1 MLTIRNLRSYYGRMQ
16 ALKGVSLHV
25 EEGEVVSLI
34 GANGA
39 GKTTLLNS
47 IVGLVSSRTG
57 QILFSDTDIIQRN
70 PRQIIRM
77 GVSLVPEGRQLFAPL
92 TVIENLILGAY
103 QRYRKDKKSEIKS
116 DLEEVFVLFPILK
129 ERKSQIAGTLSGG
142 EQQML
147 AIGRSLM
154 AKPKLILMDEPSMG
168 LAPLI
173 TTQIFQIISELHKQG
188 TTILLVEQNAEAALK
203 ISSRAYVIETG
214 RVVLQGMSQELL
226 HNQEVRRAYL
236 GREYKEVWE

>member
-1 MLTIRNLRSYYGRMQ
+1 MLAIRNLKSYYGRMQ

-92 TVIENLILGAY
+92 TVMENLILGAY

-116 DLEEVFVLFPILK
+116 DLEKVFVLFPILK

-154 AKPKLILMDEPSMG
+154 ARPKLILMDEPSMG

-188 TTILLVEQNAEAALK
+188 TTILLVEQNAEAALR
-203 ISSRAYVIETG
+203 ISSRAYVMETG

-236 GREYKEVWE
+236 GRGYKEVWE

>member
-1 MLTIRNLRSYYGRMQ
+1 MLTIRNLKSYYGRMQ

-203 ISSRAYVIETG
+203 ISSRAYVIEMG

>member
-1 MLTIRNLRSYYGRMQ
+1 MLAIRNLRSYYGRMQ

-47 IVGLVSSRTG
+47 IVGLVSSLTG
-57 QILFSDTDIIQRN
+57 QILFFDTDIIKRN

-103 QRYRKDKKSEIKS
+103 QRYRKDKKSEIKN
-116 DLEEVFVLFPILK
+116 DLEKVFVLFPILK

-154 AKPKLILMDEPSMG
+154 ARPKLILMDEPSMG
-168 LAPLI
+168 LAPLV

-188 TTILLVEQNAEAALK
+188 TTILLVEQNAEAALR

>member
-1 MLTIRNLRSYYGRMQ
+1 MLTIRNLKSYYGHMQ

-47 IVGLVSSRTG
+47 IVGLVSSLTG
-57 QILFSDTDIIQRN
+57 QILFFDTDIIKRN

-116 DLEEVFVLFPILK
+116 DLEKVFVLFPILK

-154 AKPKLILMDEPSMG
+154 ARPKLILMDEPSMG
-168 LAPLI
+168 LAPLV

-188 TTILLVEQNAEAALK
+188 TTILLVEQNAEAALR

-214 RVVLQGMSQELL
+214 RVVLQGVSQELL

>member
-1 MLTIRNLRSYYGRMQ
+1 MLTIRNLKSYYGRMQ

-47 IVGLVSSRTG
+47 IVGLVSSLTG

-116 DLEEVFVLFPILK
+116 DLEKVFVLFPILK

-154 AKPKLILMDEPSMG
+154 ARPKLILMDEPSMG
-168 LAPLI
+168 LAPLV

-188 TTILLVEQNAEAALK
+188 TTILLVEQNAEAALR

>member
-1 MLTIRNLRSYYGRMQ
+1 MLAIRNLRSYYGRMQ

-47 IVGLVSSRTG
+47 IVGLVSSLTG
-57 QILFSDTDIIQRN
+57 QIFFFDTDIIKRN

-116 DLEEVFVLFPILK
+116 DLEKVFVLFPILK

-154 AKPKLILMDEPSMG
+154 ARPKLILMDEPSMG
-168 LAPLI
+168 LAPLVTI
-173 TTQIFQIISELHKQG
+173 QIFQIISELHKQG
-188 TTILLVEQNAEAALK
+188 TTILLVEQNAEAALR

>member
-116 DLEEVFVLFPILK
+116 DLEKVFVLFPILK

-188 TTILLVEQNAEAALK
+188 TTILLVEQNAEAALR

>member
-1 MLTIRNLRSYYGRMQ
+1 MLAIRNLKSYYGRMQ

-47 IVGLVSSRTG
+47 IVGLVSSRSG
-57 QILFSDTDIIQRN
+57 QILFFDTDIIQRN

-92 TVIENLILGAY
+92 TVMENLILGAY
-103 QRYRKDKKSEIKS
+103 QRYRKDKKSEIRS
-116 DLEEVFVLFPILK
+116 DLEKVFVLFPILK

-154 AKPKLILMDEPSMG
+154 ARPKLILMDEPSMG
-168 LAPLI
+168 LAPLV

-188 TTILLVEQNAEAALK
+188 TTILLVEQNAEAALR

-236 GREYKEVWE
+236 GREYKEVRV

>member
-57 QILFSDTDIIQRN
+57 QIIFSDTDIIRRN

-77 GVSLVPEGRQLFAPL
+77 GISLVPEGRQLFAPL

-129 ERKSQIAGTLSGG
+129 ERKSQVAGTLSGG

-173 TTQIFQIISELHKQG
+173 TTQIFRIISELHKQG
-188 TTILLVEQNAEAALK
+188 TTILLVEQNAEAALR

>member
-1 MLTIRNLRSYYGRMQ
+1 MLAIRNLKSYYGRMQ
-16 ALKGVSLHV
+16 ALKGISLHV

-47 IVGLVSSRTG
+47 IVGLVSSLTG
-57 QILFSDTDIIQRN
+57 QVLFLNTDIIQRN

-116 DLEEVFVLFPILK
+116 DLEKVFVLFPILK

-154 AKPKLILMDEPSMG
+154 ARPKLILMDEPSMG
-168 LAPLI
+168 LAPLV

-188 TTILLVEQNAEAALK
+188 TTILLVEQNAEAALR

>member
-103 QRYRKDKKSEIKS
+103 QRYRKDKKSEIRS
-116 DLEEVFVLFPILK
+116 DLEKVFVLFPILK

-154 AKPKLILMDEPSMG
+154 ARPKLILMDEPSMG
-168 LAPLI
+168 LAPLV

-203 ISSRAYVIETG
+203 ISSRTYVIETG

>member
-1 MLTIRNLRSYYGRMQ
+1 MLTIRNLKSYYGRMQ

-57 QILFSDTDIIQRN
+57 QILFSDTDIIRRN

-116 DLEEVFVLFPILK
+116 DLEKVFVLFPILK

-154 AKPKLILMDEPSMG
+154 ARPKLILMDEPSMG
-168 LAPLI
+168 LAPLV

-188 TTILLVEQNAEAALK
+188 TTILLVEQNAEAALR

-236 GREYKEVWE
+236 GREYKEVWQ

>member
-1 MLTIRNLRSYYGRMQ
+1 MLTIRNLKSYYGRMQ

-116 DLEEVFVLFPILK
+116 DLEKVFVLFPILK

-154 AKPKLILMDEPSMG
+154 ARPKLILMDEPSMG
-168 LAPLI
+168 LAPLV

-188 TTILLVEQNAEAALK
+188 TTILLVEQNAEAALR

-214 RVVLQGMSQELL
+214 RMVLQGMSQELL

>member
-1 MLTIRNLRSYYGRMQ
+1 MLTIRNLKSYYGHMQ

-47 IVGLVSSRTG
+47 IVGLVSSLTG
-57 QILFSDTDIIQRN
+57 QILFFDTDIMQRN

-116 DLEEVFVLFPILK
+116 DLEKVFVLFPILK

-154 AKPKLILMDEPSMG
+154 ARPKLILMDEPSMG
-168 LAPLI
+168 LAPLV

-188 TTILLVEQNAEAALK
+188 TTILLVEQNAEAALR

-214 RVVLQGMSQELL
+214 RVVLQGVSQELL

>member
-116 DLEEVFVLFPILK
+116 DLEKVFVLFPILK

-214 RVVLQGMSQELL
+214 RVVLQGTSQELL

>member
-1 MLTIRNLRSYYGRMQ
+1 MLTIRNLKSYYGRMQ

-47 IVGLVSSRTG
+47 IVGLVSSLTG
-57 QILFSDTDIIQRN
+57 QILFFDTDIIQRN

-116 DLEEVFVLFPILK
+116 DLEKVFVLFPILK

-154 AKPKLILMDEPSMG
+154 ARPKLILMDEPSMG
-168 LAPLI
+168 LAPLV

-188 TTILLVEQNAEAALK
+188 TTILLVEQNAEAALR

>member
-92 TVIENLILGAY
+92 TVMENLILGAY

-116 DLEEVFVLFPILK
+116 DLEKVFVLFPILK

-214 RVVLQGMSQELL
+214 RVVLQGTSQELL

>member
-1 MLTIRNLRSYYGRMQ
+1 MLTIRNLKSYYGRMQ

-92 TVIENLILGAY
+92 TVMENLILGAY
-103 QRYRKDKKSEIKS
+103 QRYRKDKKSEIKN
-116 DLEEVFVLFPILK
+116 DLEKVFVLFPILK

-168 LAPLI
+168 LAPLV

-188 TTILLVEQNAEAALK
+188 TTILLVEQNAEAALR

>member
-1 MLTIRNLRSYYGRMQ
+1 MLTIRNLKSYYGRMQ

-116 DLEEVFVLFPILK
+116 DLEKVFVLFPILK

-154 AKPKLILMDEPSMG
+154 ARPKLILMDEPSMG
-168 LAPLI
+168 LAPLV

-188 TTILLVEQNAEAALK
+188 TTILLVEQNAEAALR

>member
-1 MLTIRNLRSYYGRMQ
+1 MLTIRNLKSYYGRMQ

-116 DLEEVFVLFPILK
+116 DLEKVFVLFPILK

-214 RVVLQGMSQELL
+214 RVVLQGTSQELL

>member
-1 MLTIRNLRSYYGRMQ
+1 MLTIRNLKSYYGRMQ

-47 IVGLVSSRTG
+47 IVGLVSSLTG

-92 TVIENLILGAY
+92 TVIDNLVLGAY

-116 DLEEVFVLFPILK
+116 DLEKVFVLFPILK

-154 AKPKLILMDEPSMG
+154 ARPKLILMDEPSMG

-188 TTILLVEQNAEAALK
+188 TTILLVEQNAEAALR

>member
-1 MLTIRNLRSYYGRMQ
+1 MLAIRNLRSYYGRMQ

-47 IVGLVSSRTG
+47 IVGLVSSLTG
-57 QILFSDTDIIQRN
+57 QILFFDTDIIKRN

-116 DLEEVFVLFPILK
+116 DLEKVFVLFPILK

-154 AKPKLILMDEPSMG
+154 ARPKLILMDEPSMG
-168 LAPLI
+168 LAPLV

-188 TTILLVEQNAEAALK
+188 TTILLVEQNAEAALR

>member
-1 MLTIRNLRSYYGRMQ
+1 MLTIRNLKSYYGRMQ

-47 IVGLVSSRTG
+47 IVGLVSSLTG

-92 TVIENLILGAY
+92 TVIDNLVLGAY

-116 DLEEVFVLFPILK
+116 DLEKVFVLFPILK

-154 AKPKLILMDEPSMG
+154 ARPKLILMDEPSMG
-168 LAPLI
+168 LAPLV

-188 TTILLVEQNAEAALK
+188 TTILLVEQNAEAALR

>member
-1 MLTIRNLRSYYGRMQ
+1 MLTIRNLKSYYGHMQ

-47 IVGLVSSRTG
+47 IVGLVSSLTG
-57 QILFSDTDIIQRN
+57 QILFFDTDIIKRN

-103 QRYRKDKKSEIKS
+103 QRYRKDKKSEIKN
-116 DLEEVFVLFPILK
+116 DLEKVFVLFPILK

-154 AKPKLILMDEPSMG
+154 ARPKLILMDEPSMG
-168 LAPLI
+168 LAPLVTI
-173 TTQIFQIISELHKQG
+173 QIFQIISELHKQG
-188 TTILLVEQNAEAALK
+188 TTILLVEQNAEAALR

>member
-57 QILFSDTDIIQRN
+57 QIIFSDTDIIRRN

-92 TVIENLILGAY
+92 TVIENLVLGAY

-116 DLEEVFVLFPILK
+116 DLEKVFVLFPILK

-188 TTILLVEQNAEAALK
+188 TTILLVEQNAEAALR

>member
-116 DLEEVFVLFPILK
+116 DLEKVFVLFPILK

-188 TTILLVEQNAEAALK
+188 TTILLVEQNAEAALR
-203 ISSRAYVIETG
+203 ISSRAYVIEMG
-214 RVVLQGMSQELL
+214 RVVLQGTSQELL

>member
-1 MLTIRNLRSYYGRMQ
+1 MLTIRNLKSYYGRMQ

-116 DLEEVFVLFPILK
+116 DLEKVFVLFPILK

-168 LAPLI
+168 LAPLV

-188 TTILLVEQNAEAALK
+188 TTILLVEQNAEAALRV
-203 ISSRAYVIETG
+203 SSRAYVIETG

>member
-1 MLTIRNLRSYYGRMQ
+1 MLTIRNLKSYYGRMQ

-47 IVGLVSSRTG
+47 IVGLVSSLTG
-57 QILFSDTDIIQRN
+57 QILFFDTDIIRRN

-103 QRYRKDKKSEIKS
+103 QRYRKDKKSEIKR
-116 DLEEVFVLFPILK
+116 DLEKVFVLFPILK

-154 AKPKLILMDEPSMG
+154 ARPKLILMDEPSMG
-168 LAPLI
+168 LAPLV

-188 TTILLVEQNAEAALK
+188 TTILLVEQNAEAALR

>member
-47 IVGLVSSRTG
+47 IVGLVSSLTG
-57 QILFSDTDIIQRN
+57 QILFFDTDIIRRN

-103 QRYRKDKKSEIKS
+103 QRHRKDKKSEIKN
-116 DLEEVFVLFPILK
+116 DLEKVFVLFPILK

-154 AKPKLILMDEPSMG
+154 ARPKLILMDEPSMG
-168 LAPLI
+168 LAPLV

-188 TTILLVEQNAEAALK
+188 TTILLVEQNAEAALR

-214 RVVLQGMSQELL
+214 RVVLQGVSQELL

>member
-1 MLTIRNLRSYYGRMQ
+1 MLTIRNLKSYYGRMQ

-47 IVGLVSSRTG
+47 IVGLVSSLTG
-57 QILFSDTDIIQRN
+57 QILFSDTDIVHRN

-116 DLEEVFVLFPILK
+116 DLEKVFVLFPILK

-154 AKPKLILMDEPSMG
+154 ARPKLILMDEPSMG
-168 LAPLI
+168 LAPLV

-188 TTILLVEQNAEAALK
+188 TTILLVEQNAEAALR

-214 RVVLQGMSQELL
+214 KVVLQGMSQELL

>member
-1 MLTIRNLRSYYGRMQ
+1 MLTIRNLKSYYGRMQ

-188 TTILLVEQNAEAALK
+188 TTILLVEQNAEAALR

>member
-214 RVVLQGMSQELL
+214 RVVLQG
-226 HNQEVRRAYL
+226 A
-236 GREYKEVWE
+236 